1 MSSLQQYF
9 TAMSVP
15 QLMILGSVVLAGI
28 AAFMLVR
35 ILYPEKFLEEV
46 KSRAAEARTKQDEAR
61 ARGYIPPPAP
71 GRAQALGG
79 AFVEKIGNYNEKL
92 ARPEWRAKM
101 KRKFTA
107 MGRPEYRAQDFLAHQ
122 QIWAVFFGVFGLLL
136 MNVIHRT
143 LFYAIPFAVFGA
155 VFPYIWLSDQIKR
168 RQHAI
173 ARALPYN
180 IDLLTLSVEAGLD
193 FQAALGTVVEKGRPG
208 PLIEEL
214 NIMLNEIRLGK
225 TRAEALRNLADR
237 IQLTEVSAFVSNLVQ
252 ADRMGTSL
260 GKVLRIQSTQMRIN
274 RTHRAEK
281 LANEAP
287 VKMLLPLIGCIFP
300 TVFLILFGPIFYRF
314 MYGGY

>member
-1 MSSLQQYF
+1 VQALQQYLGSL
-9 TAMSVP
+9 SVA
-15 QLMILGSVVLAGI
+15 QLMIIGSVVLAGI
-28 AAFMLVR
+28 SAFMLVR
-35 ILYPEKFLEEV
+35 ILYPERLLAEV
-46 KSRAAEARTKQDEAR
+46 KERAAASRAKQDEGR
-61 ARGYIPPPAP
+61 TRGYVPPPPP
-71 GRAQALGG
+71 GRARALGG
-79 AFVEKIGNYNEKL
+79 AFVEKIGNYNERL
-92 ARPEWRAKM
+92 VSDGWRGKM

-107 MGRPEYRAQDFLAHQ
+107 MGKPEYRAQDFIAHQ
-122 QIWAVFFGVFGLLL
+122 QIWAVLFGVLGLLL
-136 MNVIHRT
+136 MNLVNRS
-143 LFYAIPFAVFGA
+143 LFYAIPFVVFGA

-208 PLIEEL
+208 PLIEEF

-225 TRAEALRNLADR
+225 TRAETLRNLADR
-237 IQLTEVSAFVSNLVQ
+237 IQLAEVSAFVSNLVQ

-300 TVFLILFGPIFYRF
+300 TVFLILFGPIVYRF